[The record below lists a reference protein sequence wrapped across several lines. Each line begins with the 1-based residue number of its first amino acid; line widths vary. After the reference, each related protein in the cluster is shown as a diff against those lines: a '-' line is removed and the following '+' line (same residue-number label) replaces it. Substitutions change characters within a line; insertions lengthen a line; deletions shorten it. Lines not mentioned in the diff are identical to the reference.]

1 MTVMFD
7 RYSIRFSKSNK
18 IRRHSRLHSTRAT
31 AAAAVATVA
40 SAATTVAVSLCLVS
54 FEELVQLVSDGQNG
68 LAATT
73 TTSTIAA
80 AAAATADVL
89 QRRLCGSSRR
99 RSYRPRCR
107 RTGIGARKGV
117 ELQTES

>member
-31 AAAAVATVA
+31 AAAVATVA

-73 TTSTIAA
+73 TTTTSTI

-99 RSYRPRCR
+99 RIYRPRCR
-107 RTGIGARKGV
+107 RTGIGARKRV